1 MWILEQNRFDPA
13 TAKAFEGLF
22 TQGWSWVHVRGSYEQ
37 PVPGEVQ
44 DAAYQRRAANVTSEK
59 FRERVSKWGCY
70 VPGVFG
76 PHPTLNAEL
85 VNLPWP
91 LELRV
96 AVDGV
101 ELERSASTAADGRHP
116 RASVQP
122 SPLGGESGSE
132 RSEQTDEEMIGPKAH
147 SSHPAAAQ
155 PPSPAER
162 RGLQGRLE
170 TGSAED
176 GRNGD
181 EVRSDRRQLD
191 LRTGVLT
198 REVRWHVGGKTLQL
212 VFERLV
218 SCLREGLIAQRLSVR
233 ASEACEVE
241 LIAGIDGRVRTN
253 GHDHFT
259 SLQCGARG
267 AWITCDVRTDGDDV
281 VHAACALRHDGE
293 GAQVE
298 LEERRGAWRAVIDA
312 GPEEARAEKI
322 TFVRQGKETLPS
334 LKELPEF
341 DGLLREHAAQMQREW
356 EACDVEIEG
365 DDDSQLAMRAA
376 LYHLIRAHPRTSAVA
391 IDAKGYAGEAYWGRF
406 FWDTEAYLLPFYA
419 HTRPQLAR
427 QLCAFRVHTLEGA
440 RANAKRYGYAGARY
454 AWESDHRGI
463 ECCPNWQYADH
474 EVHVTAD
481 VVHGFEHY
489 ARATGD
495 AAFVSGEARETVLET
510 ARYWLERLSRRVGD
524 ERVHLLGVMGP
535 DEYTPISSNNA
546 YTNRMVQRALELA
559 ARLAEAADE
568 RERFASAARGMWQPR
583 AGELVLQCE
592 EWPLLAE
599 PEFETT
605 WVDRSRTYAAQVSQ
619 ERLYRSKCLKQADV
633 LMLMAMLPHEFS
645 DAEVAT
651 AWREYVPY
659 TTHDSSLS
667 PGAHAL
673 VALRLG
679 MLEEA
684 WKFWQQGKGLDLDVS
699 HGGAAEGIH
708 IAACGAMWQMVVYG
722 FAGVKSAMETE
733 VLTIAPRVPEHWKA
747 LRFPL
752 CWRGSRVRVE
762 IGKPSVCVTH
772 VDGPEIDVIVRGQ
785 RRHVE
790 AGASAEWN

>member
-1 MWILEQNRFDPA
+1 MWILEQSSFDPA

-37 PVPGEVQ
+37 PLPGEVQ
-44 DAAYQRRAANVTSEK
+44 DAAYERRAANVTSEK

-76 PHPTLNAEL
+76 PHPTLNAEM

-96 AVDGV
+96 VVDGV
-101 ELERSASTAADGRHP
+101 ELEPG
-116 RASVQP
+116 V
-122 SPLGGESGSE
+122 ES
-132 RSEQTDEEMIGPKAH
+132 H
-147 SSHPAAAQ
+147 SPAAACR
-155 PPSPAER
+155 PSPPQARRSEER
-162 RGLQGRLE
+162 PEDQQPWSMPQG
-170 TGSAED
+170 
-176 GRNGD
+176 
-181 EVRSDRRQLD
+181 DRRRLD
-191 LRTGVLT
+191 VRTGVLT
-198 REVRWHVGGKTLQL
+198 REVTWRVGGKTLEL
-212 VFERLV
+212 VFERFV
-218 SCLREGLIAQRLSVR
+218 SSVREGLIAQRISAR
-233 ASEACEVE
+233 ASERCEIE

-259 SLQCGARG
+259 LLQFGARG
-267 AWITCDVRTDGDDV
+267 AWIACDVRTDGDDAV
-281 VHAACALRHDGE
+281 RAACALRHDGE
-293 GAQVE
+293 GTQVE
-298 LEERRGAWRAVIDA
+298 LEERRGAWRAVIAA
-312 GPEEARAEKI
+312 GAEPVMAEKI
-322 TFVRQGKETLPS
+322 TLVRPGDSPVPS
-334 LKELPEF
+334 LKDLPLF
-341 DGLLREHAAQMQREW
+341 DGLLREHAAHMQRQW

-376 LYHLIRAHPRTSAVA
+376 LYHLLRAHPRTSTVA

-406 FWDTEAYLLPFYA
+406 FWDTEAYLLPFYM
-419 HTRPQLAR
+419 HTQPELGR
-427 QLCAFRVHTLEGA
+427 QLCAFRVRTLEGA
-440 RANAKRYGYAGARY
+440 RANAKRYGYEGARY

-481 VVHGFEHY
+481 VVYGFEHY

-495 AAFVSGEARETVLET
+495 EAFVSGEAGQAVLET
-510 ARYWLERLSRRVGD
+510 ARYWLGRVSRRAGD

-535 DEYTPISSNNA
+535 DEHTPIASNNA

-559 ARLAEAADE
+559 ARLAEDAGE
-568 RERFASAARGMWQPR
+568 RGRFAAAARGLSLPR

-599 PEFETT
+599 PEFDRT
-605 WVDRSRTYAAQVSQ
+605 WLDRGRTYAAQVSQ

-645 DAEVAT
+645 DAEVAA
-651 AWREYVPY
+651 AWRAYVPY

-679 MLEEA
+679 MREEA
-684 WKFWQQGKGLDLDVS
+684 WKFWQRGKGLDLDVS

-708 IAACGAMWQMVVYG
+708 IAACGAMWQMAIYG

-733 VLTIAPRVPEHWKA
+733 VLTIDPRLPVQWNA

-752 CWRGSRVRVE
+752 CWRNSRLRVEIEASRVRL
-762 IGKPSVCVTH
+762 TH
-772 VDGPEIDVIVRGQ
+772 VNGPGLDVIVRGQ
-785 RRHVE
+785 RRHIST
-790 AGASAEWN
+790 GAREQWN